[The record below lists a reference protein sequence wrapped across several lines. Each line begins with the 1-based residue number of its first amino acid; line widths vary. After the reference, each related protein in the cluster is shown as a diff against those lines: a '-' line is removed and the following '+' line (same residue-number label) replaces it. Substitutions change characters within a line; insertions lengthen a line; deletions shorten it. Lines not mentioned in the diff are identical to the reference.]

1 MSLNSEIAES
11 LRFTEQQLSEYII
24 NSTREV
30 FSTMVMMEPADDFP
44 LKEPITH
51 FKCSI
56 TGMVGFAGT
65 YSGVISIHCPIQLAK
80 TITSAMLGMD
90 VADVEDG
97 GEDLNDAIG
106 EIANMLGGSVK
117 MILSKG
123 GLDVKLSIP
132 TVIAGED
139 YTVNSLSDIDC
150 VVIPFNVDAGDR
162 FLVGLT
168 LKKEE

>member
-1 MSLNSEIAES
+1 MSLNLEIAASKIFSE
-11 LRFTEQQLSEYII
+11 EQLAKYII
-24 NSTREV
+24 DATQEV
-30 FSTMVMMEPADDFP
+30 FSTMIMMDASDDYP
-44 LKEPITH
+44 LKEPVNR

-65 YSGVISIHCPIQLAK
+65 YSGVISIHCPASLALK
-80 TITSAMLGMD
+80 ITSSMLGMECD
-90 VADVEDG
+90 EVN
-97 GEDLNDAIG
+97 EDLNDAIG
-106 EIANMLGGSVK
+106 EIANMLGGGVK
-117 MILSKG
+117 QVLSKG

-132 TVIAGED
+132 TVISGED

-150 VVIPFNVDAGDR
+150 VVIPFKIDDDK

>member
-1 MSLNSEIAES
+1 MSLNPDIAES
-11 LRFTEQQLSEYII
+11 TQFSEQQLAEYVI
-24 NSTREV
+24 NATQEV
-30 FSTMVMMEPADDFP
+30 FSTMVMMKPADDFP
-44 LKEPITH
+44 LKDPITH

-65 YSGVISIHCPIQLAK
+65 YSGVISMHCPIALAK
-80 TITSAMLGMD
+80 KITAAMLGMPED
-90 VADVEDG
+90 EVAEG
-97 GEDLNDAIG
+97 SEDLNDAIG

-150 VVIPFNVDAGDR
+150 VVIPFTVDSER

-168 LKKEE
+168 LKKED

>member
-1 MSLNSEIAES
+1 MSLNSEIVAS
-11 LRFTEQQLSEYII
+11 NIFTEEQLAKYII
-24 NSTREV
+24 DATQEV
-30 FSTMVMMEPADDFP
+30 FSTMIMMDISDDYP
-44 LKEPITH
+44 LRDPINR

-65 YSGVISIHCPIQLAK
+65 YSGVISIHCPVSLALK
-80 TITSAMLGMD
+80 ITSSMLGMECD
-90 VADVEDG
+90 EEN
-97 GEDLNDAIG
+97 EDLNDAIG

-117 MILSKG
+117 QVLSKG

-132 TVIAGED
+132 TVISGED

-150 VVIPFNVDAGDR
+150 VVIPFKIEEDR

-168 LKKEE
+168 LTKEE

>member
-1 MSLNSEIAES
+1 MSLNSEISES
-11 LRFTEQQLSEYII
+11 MSFNEQQLAEYVI
-24 NSTREV
+24 NATREV
-30 FSTMVMMEPADDFP
+30 FSTMVMMDLGDDFP
-44 LKEPITH
+44 LKDPITH

-65 YSGVISIHCPIQLAK
+65 YSGVISIHCPVNLAK
-80 TITSAMLGMD
+80 KITCAMLGMEEEE
-90 VADVEDG
+90 VEDG

-150 VVIPFNVDAGDR
+150 VVIPFSAENDR